1 MVSKAKILVID
12 DDQMIRNSLVRI
24 LNYENY
30 EVEAAED
37 GEKGLILQQKLSPD
51 LVILDVAMPGMSG
64 IDVCKRLKLR
74 SPVTPVLF
82 LSAKDEVSDR
92 VLGLESGGD
101 DYLIKP
107 FAFEE
112 LLARIAVLLRRK
124 LVEIPQVMEYE
135 GLMLDDKTKKV
146 KRDGVEISFSAT
158 EYQMLRY
165 FLSCPEQVLS
175 KEQILEHVWGPD
187 YYADLNLV
195 EVYIRYIRTKLE
207 SWGGKRLIQTVR
219 GSGYSLRLE
228 P

>member
-1 MVSKAKILVID
+1 MSKAKILVID

-24 LNYENY
+24 LNYEDY
-30 EVEAAED
+30 EVQAAED
-37 GEKGLILQQKLSPD
+37 GEKGLALQQKMSPD

-64 IDVCKRLKLR
+64 IDACKRIKLR
-74 SPVTPVLF
+74 SPATPVLF
-82 LSAKDEVSDR
+82 LSAKDEVADR
-92 VLGLESGGD
+92 VSGLESGGD

-124 LVEIPQVMEYE
+124 LGGVPQVMEYE
-135 GLMLDDKTKKV
+135 GLSLDDRTKKV
-146 KRDGVEISFSAT
+146 RRDGVEISFSAT

-175 KEQILEHVWGPD
+175 KEQILEHVWGPE

-207 SWGGKRLIQTVR
+207 AAGGKRLIQTIR
-219 GSGYSLRLE
+219 GSGYSLRSA

>member
-1 MVSKAKILVID
+1 MSKARILVID
-12 DDQMIRNSLVRI
+12 DDQMIRNSLMRI
-24 LNYENY
+24 LNYEGF
-30 EVEAAED
+30 EVFQAED
-37 GEKGLILQQKLSPD
+37 GEKGLGLQLKESPD

-64 IDVCKRLKLR
+64 IDVCRRIKLR
-74 SPVTPVLF
+74 SPAIPVLF
-82 LSAKDEVSDR
+82 LSAKDEIADR
-92 VLGLESGGD
+92 VAGLENGGD

-124 LVEIPQVMEYE
+124 LGGISQVMEYE
-135 GLMLDDKTKKV
+135 GLSMDDRTKKV

-158 EYQMLRY
+158 EYQVLRY

-175 KEQILEHVWGPD
+175 KDQILEHVWGPD

-207 SWGGKRLIQTVR
+207 ASGGKRLIHTVR
-219 GSGYSLRLE
+219 GSGYSLRSE